1 MALAEH
7 RDDVPDLLPTQESNA
22 SENKDT
28 HSFRNNSELSEKIA
42 DAEANT
48 DINPTEAQKEAGNY
62 KKGHVRVGTFDISI
76 EQPKGSV
83 RSGVDANGKKWETTM
98 QNTYGYI
105 RGTEGV
111 DGDHIDVFLS
121 DDIDGWNGRKAFVV
135 DQYNEDGSFDEHKVM
150 LGFNEAADAETAYF
164 ANYDK
169 NWAKKHKT
177 VVTAVN
183 LEDFEKWIGS
193 SHRKTKAFAE
203 YKSVKT
209 EDVPQKAE
217 SSVSGNGYTIEPAQY
232 TTKRGKVLDMHL
244 VKFQSELRKEVQKH
258 TAMFAKEMKGWW
270 DREKRGFM
278 MRSEE
283 DARRLVDYATDAQS
297 QPPLSLSD
305 LSKVN
310 DGDVQ
315 FAESPQAKIQKQEEK
330 QEYTPVWQ
338 YSVSVD
344 KETGYTTL
352 KRDDV
357 SGSIPIGDGRFNYT
371 ANSPEEMLE
380 IVRNPKNF
388 DQELRDAVETILENK
403 VKIREIARAEKAET
417 VKQEPKSENNPSG
430 NRLLPMNG
438 TLSFASVCA
447 RNFSVK

>member
-1 MALAEH
+1 MNKNKVKRALQESSVLYIREALLSNSSEWRLAEH

-22 SENKDT
+22 SKNKDT

-169 NWAKKHKT
+169 DWAKKHKT
-177 VVTAVN
+177 VVTPVN

-209 EDVPQKAE
+209 EDVPQKVE

-283 DARRLVDYATDAQS
+283 DARRLVDNVLEEDQS
-297 QPPLSLSD
+297 IVMYD
-305 LSKVN
+305 NV
-310 DGDVQ
+310 
-315 FAESPQAKIQKQEEK
+315 
-330 QEYTPVWQ
+330 
-338 YSVSVD
+338 
-344 KETGYTTL
+344 
-352 KRDDV
+352 
-357 SGSIPIGDGRFNYT
+357 RFGGF
-371 ANSPEEMLE
+371 S
-380 IVRNPKNF
+380 F
-388 DQELRDAVETILENK
+388 
-403 VKIREIARAEKAET
+403 
-417 VKQEPKSENNPSG
+417 NNV
-430 NRLLPMNG
+430 
-438 TLSFASVCA
+438 TLSFYNDLWKSVVYSSGYI
-447 RNFSVK
+447 NKD